1 MKKTFVSLFVLV
13 AAGAFLVFG
22 AGPLKAAE
30 PEPIK
35 IGVLSAQSGFAAAWG
50 LPVLHVTR
58 MWADEVNAGGGL
70 EVNGRKHKIK
80 LYKGDTKWDASTGA
94 SAAEK
99 LIHVDKVR
107 FIHGPTG
114 SHVFMA
120 VSPITTPAKVIT
132 FQYPWIKEFASSKHP
147 YNFNAMPTAR
157 EHGKPKYKYLS
168 ETYPD
173 KKKVVIMSFRDP
185 GTEDV
190 MNVLVEAAKSQG
202 FEVADVIWYELSTKD
217 YYPIMTRALSHK
229 PDILDLG
236 FANPAIAG
244 AQIKTARDLGFKGLT
259 FQHTM
264 GDLKAI
270 LSIAGKAAEGHLYL
284 GGGSD
289 DAVATEKMKQ
299 YKAEYTKRFGR
310 WNEGAAME
318 LYVPLML
325 AKGIQAAG
333 TFKDADRIV
342 KALEETSFKS
352 EYVKGAPPVYFT
364 QEADR
369 KAVLVTPMAF
379 VQIKDGKENTVRI
392 LKEMR

>member
-1 MKKTFVSLFVLV
+1 MKKAYISCLVLIM
-13 AAGAFLVFG
+13 AGAMALIG
-22 AGPLKAAE
+22 TGSLKAE
-30 PEPIK
+30 KTEPIK

-50 LPVLHVTR
+50 LPVLHVTQ

-70 EVNGRKHKIK
+70 EVAGKKHRIQIF
-80 LYKGDTKWDASTGA
+80 KGDTKFDASTGA

-190 MNVLVEAAKSQG
+190 MNDLVEAAKSQG
-202 FEVADVIWYELSTKD
+202 FEVTDVIWYEMNTKD
-217 YYPIMTRALSHK
+217 YYPIMTRALSHN

-236 FANPAIAG
+236 FANPAMAA
-244 AQIKTARDLGFKGLT
+244 AQVKTARGLGFKGLT

-270 LSIAGKAAEGHLYL
+270 VSIAGKAAEGHLYL

-289 DAVATEKMKQ
+289 DAAATEKMKK
-299 YKAEYTKRFGR
+299 YKAEYVKRFGR

-325 AKGIQAAG
+325 GKAIQAAG
-333 TFKDADRIV
+333 TFKDPDKIV
-342 KALEETSFKS
+342 KALEGLSFES
-352 EYVKGAPPVYFT
+352 DYVKGAPPVYFT

-379 VQIKDGKENTVRI
+379 VRIEDGKAKTVRI